1 MLHGNLFIFGINLG
15 GKEAQNSNALLHSIV
30 TDAIEHGSKG
40 KVSKSCIGLIS
51 RSEIPSLLRMD
62 DYIDLVIPRGSG
74 ELVSHIKANTRIPVM
89 GHAEGI
95 CHVYVDAHADLEK
108 ARSIVVDAKTDY
120 PSACN
125 SAETLLLHESTLS
138 P

>member
-1 MLHGNLFIFGINLG
+1 M
-15 GKEAQNSNALLHSIV
+15 HSIV
-30 TDAIEHGSKG
+30 TDAIEKGSRG
-40 KVSKSCIGLIS
+40 KVSKSAIGLIS

-62 DYIDLVIPRGSG
+62 EYIDLVIPRGSG
-74 ELVSHIKANTRIPVM
+74 ELVNYIKANTRIPVM

-95 CHVYVDAHADLEK
+95 CHVYIDTHADLDK
-108 ARSIVVDAKTDY
+108 ARDIVVDAKTDY

-125 SAETLLLHESTLS
+125 AAETLLLHESTLS